1 MISNRLSFIILLL
14 WATGLQAQSV
24 APLSYEQ
31 CQRQAFSSAD
41 FRHCMQ
47 QELKRVDGLL
57 NRYYRQAMKTL
68 QPFRRPELRRVQRL
82 WIAYRDARCGFFNHA
97 ESGSG
102 GVLDE
107 LQCLID
113 ETARRA
119 RELSELY

>member
-1 MISNRLSFIILLL
+1 MIPKRLPLIIPLL
-14 WATGLQAQSV
+14 WADAMEVRSD
-24 APLSYEQ
+24 APSSYEQ

-47 QELKRVDGLL
+47 QELERVDGLL
-57 NRYYRQAMKTL
+57 NRDYRKAMKTI
-68 QPFRRPELRRVQRL
+68 QPLRRSELRRVQRL

-97 ESGSG
+97 ESGTG